1 VPSPPTG
8 SSSYDR
14 SPPPCPNREP
24 ETDQEGLRHPA
35 SGATSREDPDSIAAS
50 PANPA
55 VAHRAPPSSEDGL
68 AGPRRGSRASDTE
81 PAVSIE
87 DEQASIISMTD
98 RRRALLTAA
107 LGFLELPPRA
117 PELRLSRSR
126 TSPKGSGGRHSRAIP
141 CSRPLDLSCAY
152 AVEGGSGC
160 RVGGGQ
166 PRRGRPDWRPGG
178 TSSTTS
184 PGSRRPRASTRKGR
198 GEAERA

>member
-1 VPSPPTG
+1 VELDAGALT
-8 SSSYDR
+8 
-14 SPPPCPNREP
+14 

-117 PELRLSRSR
+117 PALRLLHWWLDSWMGVGLITVGVERLGYRLSL
-126 TSPKGSGGRHSRAIP
+126 SHIAEGEWRA
-141 CSRPLDLSCAY
+141 
-152 AVEGGSGC
+152 
-160 RVGGGQ
+160 
-166 PRRGRPDWRPGG
+166 
-178 TSSTTS
+178 
-184 PGSRRPRASTRKGR
+184 
-198 GEAERA
+198 